1 MKKLNVLTLSFFMIL
16 GISLN
21 AQFDDLYYIESDN
34 DNVSIDYS
42 TEDTSYDSAD
52 YSDFDSADYSDYD
65 YYSEYDNYYTS
76 RIRRFSRPVGT
87 SYYNSYYSNSIGY
100 DPFLSYY
107 TPSYVVFDRLS
118 RSYVRTNNR
127 VGRGFVSY
135 ATSPYGFYGQP
146 TVFRNPYIGTT
157 RFIGVR
163 PSFGGGLASRGGG
176 YGCPVG
182 APIATRIQPVGVVN
196 PRTATRG
203 TYNGTRRA
211 SATRT
216 TTGYRGTTSR
226 STSRTGV
233 RSTTA
238 PRTRS
243 TTRTSTPRSS
253 ISRSSTRTSRS
264 SSGSRSTIK
273 RSGTKRSSFKSSSPS
288 RSSFRSSG
296 SRSSSRR
303 GR

>member
-1 MKKLNVLTLSFFMIL
+1 MIL

-21 AQFDDLYYIESDN
+21 AQFDDLYYIEDDN
-34 DNVSIDYS
+34 DVSIDYS
-42 TEDTSYDSAD
+42 TEDTTY
-52 YSDFDSADYSDYD
+52 DSADYSDYD
-65 YYSEYDNYYTS
+65 NADYNDYNYYSEYDNYYAS
-76 RIRRFSRPVGT
+76 RIRRFSRPVGS
-87 SYYNSYYSNSIGY
+87 SYYNSYYSNSIIN

-118 RSYVRTNNR
+118 RGYIRTNNR

-135 ATSPYGFYGQP
+135 ATSPFGFYGQ
-146 TVFRNPYIGTT
+146 TSVFGNPYIGTT

-163 PSFGGGLASRGGG
+163 PSFGGLATRGGG

-182 APIATRIQPVGVVN
+182 APIATNVQPRVIN
-196 PRTATRG
+196 PRTSTRG
-203 TYNGTRRA
+203 AYNGTRRA

-216 TTGYRGTTSR
+216 TTGYRGTAR
-226 STSRTGV
+226 SNSRTGV

-238 PRTRS
+238 PRTRR
-243 TTRTSTPRSS
+243 TTRTSSS
-253 ISRSSTRTSRS
+253 RPSIGTSRSSSTRSARS
-264 SSGSRSTIK
+264 SSGSRSTFK
-273 RSGTKRSSFKSSSPS
+273 RSGSSSRSSFKSSSPS

-296 SRSSSRR
+296 SSRSSRR